1 VEMFNGLIASDYA
14 AIEGTAVH
22 MRMKDF

>member
-1 VEMFNGLIASDYA
+1 MFNGLIASDYA